1 MNKRCV
7 YSFFL
12 NTVLVMCIMTISS
25 ESELELVGLM
35 RQGDC
40 FSSDLHYVLIT
51 GPESFVEWGGNS
63 TYSFVFVS
71 GRCILLID
79 AGTRVH
85 LLDAKG
91 LSFTENVFICSC
103 YCL

>member
-40 FSSDLHYVLIT
+40 FSSDLRYVLIT
-51 GPESFVEWGGNS
+51 GPGSFVEGGEQ
-63 TYSFVFVS
+63 
-71 GRCILLID
+71 
-79 AGTRVH
+79 H
-85 LLDAKG
+85 LL
-91 LSFTENVFICSC
+91 VCVC
-103 YCL
+103 